1 MTPVRMMLFVSAVI
15 APAAA
20 YADNNCQ
27 ALAPQ
32 LDQSPVIVQYDPF
45 NAAATQQ
52 QSNVD
57 VRTTDSCPNRN
68 IFLQFTSDDP
78 GVTDGH
84 VITATGPGG
93 ITVQATLTSRTSNN
107 GGGNDDTF
115 NVKAGIQT
123 LYFLVERGQVVP
135 PGDYVAPMIAEE
147 RLDNG
152 NNPPGENVVTPFQ
165 LIIRVNP
172 AVGLAPAIGT
182 EVDLGELSN
191 NDTAT
196 NPVQFDAYA
205 NVDYELEILSDHDF
219 NLLRGGQTGGAAIGY
234 SPLLDA
240 AALPASD
247 PRRDFD
253 RPLGQDSRRRHTLN
267 VQVPSIAGKPAGN
280 YEDVLTVQIS
290 AKVGG

>member
-1 MTPVRMMLFVSAVI
+1 VSLVRIILLAAAIF

-20 YADNNCQ
+20 YADNACQ
-27 ALAPQ
+27 VLAPQ
-32 LDQSPVIVQYDPF
+32 FDQSPVIVQYDPF
-45 NAAATQQ
+45 NAAAAQQ

-57 VRTTDSCPNRN
+57 VRTNGSCPDRN

-84 VITATGPGG
+84 TIIAIGPGG
-93 ITVQATLTSRTSNN
+93 TTIQATLTNRTSNN

-123 LYFLVERGQVVP
+123 LYFVVDRGQVVP

-152 NNPPGENVVTPFQ
+152 NNTPGENVVTPFQ

-191 NDTAT
+191 NDTAAA
-196 NPVQFDAYA
+196 PVQFDAYA
-205 NVDYELEILSDHDF
+205 NVDYELQIVSDHDF
-219 NLLRGGQTGGAAIGY
+219 NLLRGGQTGAPSIGY
-234 SPLLDA
+234 SPLLDS
-240 AALPASD
+240 AALPTSN

-253 RPLGQDSRRRHTLN
+253 RPLGEESRRRHTLN
-267 VQVPSIAGKPAGN
+267 VDVPSIAGKPAGA